1 MGQQES
7 AHAAEGR
14 PRQQAG
20 GFLSGVWAAALIA
33 AAAPPAACAP
43 QTAAIPA
50 AETSDK
56 PASHIDP
63 AGGRAAGAP
72 QQQQQQGGS
81 KGDKLAATPGMFVQ
95 HSTAAFSDR
104 YKGQRVLGKGSFGE
118 VILCKDKVTGQEYA
132 VKVISKRQV
141 KQKTDKELLLK
152 EVELLKKLDHPNIMK
167 LYEFF
172 EDKGYFYLVTE
183 VYTGGELFD
192 EIISRKRFSEVDA
205 ARIIRQV
212 LSGITYMHKNKV
224 VHRDLKPENLLLES
238 KRKDANI
245 RIIDFGLSTHFEST
259 KKMKDKIG
267 TAYYIAPEVL
277 HGTYDEKCDV
287 WSTGVIL
294 YILLSGCPPFNGA
307 NEFEILKKVEKGKYT
322 FDLPQWKKVSEP
334 AKDLIRKM
342 LTYVPTMRISA
353 RDALEHE
360 WLKTADGATES
371 IDVPSLE
378 STILNIR
385 QFQGTQKLA
394 QAALLYMGSK
404 LTSNEETKE
413 LNKIFQ
419 KMDKN
424 GDGQLDKQEL
434 MEGYVELMKLKGEDV
449 SALDQSAI
457 EYEVDQVLDA
467 VDFDKNG
474 FIEYSEFVTVAM
486 DRKTLLSRQR
496 LERAFRMFDSDG
508 SGKISSSELATIFGV
523 SELDSESWR
532 GVLSEV
538 DKNND
543 GEVDFE
549 EFQQMLLKLC
559 AS

>member
-1 MGQQES
+1 E
-7 AHAAEGR
+7 
-14 PRQQAG
+14 
-20 GFLSGVWAAALIA
+20 
-33 AAAPPAACAP
+33 
-43 QTAAIPA
+43 
-50 AETSDK
+50 
-56 PASHIDP
+56 
-63 AGGRAAGAP
+63 
-72 QQQQQQGGS
+72 
-81 KGDKLAATPGMFVQ
+81 FVE
-95 HSTAAFSDR
+95 
-104 YKGQRVLGKGSFGE
+104 VLGE
-118 VILCKDKVTGQEYA
+118 VILCKDKITAQEYA

-192 EIISRKRFSEVDA
+192 EIINRKRFSEADA
-205 ARIIRQV
+205 ARIVRQV
-212 LSGITYMHKNKV
+212 LSGINYMHRNKI
-224 VHRDLKPENLLLES
+224 VHRDLKPENLLLEN
-238 KRKDANI
+238 KKKDANI
-245 RIIDFGLSTHFEST
+245 RIIDFGLSTHFEPQ

-307 NEFEILKKVEKGKYT
+307 NEFEILKKVEKGKFT
-322 FDLPQWKKVSEP
+322 FDLPQWRKVSEP

-342 LTYVPTMRISA
+342 LAYVPSMRISA
-353 RDALEHE
+353 KDALDHP
-360 WLKTADGATES
+360 WIKSTDVTAKDS
-371 IDVPSLE
+371 INLPSLE

-394 QAALLYMGSK
+394 AAALLYMGSK
-404 LTSNEETKE
+404 LTTNEETDE

-449 SALDQSAI
+449 SVLDKSAI
-457 EYEVDQVLDA
+457 ETEVEQVLEA

-486 DRKTLLSRQR
+486 DRRTLLSRQR
-496 LERAFRMFDSDG
+496 LERAFEMFDSDG

-523 SELDSESWR
+523 SELDSEAWR
-532 GVLSEV
+532 RVLAEV
-538 DKNND
+538 DRNND

-559 AS
+559 GNTAAE

>member
-1 MGQQES
+1 GMGQQES
-7 AHAAEGR
+7 TLGGAAGEPRSRGHAAGTS
-14 PRQQAG
+14 G
-20 GFLSGVWAAALIA
+20 G
-33 AAAPPAACAP
+33 P
-43 QTAAIPA
+43 
-50 AETSDK
+50 
-56 PASHIDP
+56 
-63 AGGRAAGAP
+63 
-72 QQQQQQGGS
+72 
-81 KGDKLAATPGMFVQ
+81 GDHLHATPGMFVQ
-95 HSTAAFSDR
+95 HSTAIFSDR

-118 VILCKDKVTGQEYA
+118 VILCKDKITGQECA

-141 KQKTDKELLLK
+141 KQKTDKESLLREVQLLK
-152 EVELLKKLDHPNIMK
+152 QLDHPNIMK

-172 EDKGYFYLVTE
+172 EDKGYFYLVGE

-212 LSGITYMHKNKV
+212 LSGITYMHKNKI

-238 KRKDANI
+238 KSKDANI
-245 RIIDFGLSTHFEST
+245 RIIDFGLSTHFEAS

-307 NEFEILKKVEKGKYT
+307 NEYDILKKVEKGKYT
-322 FDLPQWKKVSEP
+322 FELPQWKKVSES

-342 LTYVPTMRISA
+342 LTYVPSMRISA
-353 RDALEHE
+353 RDALDHE
-360 WLKTADGATES
+360 WIQTYTKEQIS
-371 IDVPSLE
+371 VDVPSLDNA
-378 STILNIR
+378 ILNIR

-404 LTSNEETKE
+404 LTSQDETKE
-413 LNKIFQ
+413 LTAIFH

-424 GDGQLDKQEL
+424 GDGQLDRAELIEGYKEL
-434 MEGYVELMKLKGEDV
+434 MRMKGQDASMLDASAVEH
-449 SALDQSAI
+449 
-457 EYEVDQVLDA
+457 EVDQVLDA

-474 FIEYSEFVTVAM
+474 YIEYSEFVTVAM
-486 DRKTLLSRQR
+486 DRKTLLSRER
-496 LERAFRMFDSDG
+496 LERAFRMFDSDN
-508 SGKISSSELATIFGV
+508 SGKISSTELATIFGV
-523 SELDSESWR
+523 SDVDSETWKS
-532 GVLSEV
+532 VLSEV

-543 GEVDFE
+543 GEVDFD

-559 AS
+559 GN

>member
-7 AHAAEGR
+7 TLPAEPR
-14 PRQQAG
+14 PKQ
-20 GFLSGVWAAALIA
+20 
-33 AAAPPAACAP
+33 
-43 QTAAIPA
+43 
-50 AETSDK
+50 
-56 PASHIDP
+56 P
-63 AGGRAAGAP
+63 AG
-72 QQQQQQGGS
+72 S
-81 KGDKLAATPGMFVQ
+81 KVDKLAATPGVFVQ

-118 VILCKDKVTGQEYA
+118 VILCKDKVTGEEYA

-212 LSGITYMHKNKV
+212 LSGITYMHRNRI

-245 RIIDFGLSTHFEST
+245 RIIDFGLSTHFEAT

-322 FDLPQWKKVSEP
+322 FDLPQWKKVSES

-353 RDALEHE
+353 RDALEHA
-360 WLKTADGATES
+360 WLKEAESAADA

-394 QAALLYMGSK
+394 AAALLYMGSK

-413 LNKIFQ
+413 LNKIFK

-449 SALDQSAI
+449 SALDKSAI
-457 EYEVDQVLDA
+457 ECEVDQVLDA

-486 DRKTLLSRQR
+486 DRKTLLSRKR
-496 LERAFRMFDSDG
+496 LERAFGMFDADG

-523 SELDSESWR
+523 SEFDSETWR
-532 GVLSEV
+532 RVLAEV

-543 GEVDFE
+543 GEVDFD

-559 AS
+559 GDPKAAASAERTM

>member
-1 MGQQES
+1 GPGS
-7 AHAAEGR
+7 
-14 PRQQAG
+14 
-20 GFLSGVWAAALIA
+20 
-33 AAAPPAACAP
+33 PAA
-43 QTAAIPA
+43 
-50 AETSDK
+50 
-56 PASHIDP
+56 
-63 AGGRAAGAP
+63 
-72 QQQQQQGGS
+72 S
-81 KGDKLAATPGMFVQ
+81 KSDKLAATPGMFVQ

-212 LSGITYMHKNKV
+212 LSGITYMHKNKI
-224 VHRDLKPENLLLES
+224 VHRDLKPENLLLEN

-307 NEFEILKKVEKGKYT
+307 NEFDILKKVEKGKFT

-342 LTYVPTMRISA
+342 LAYVPTMRISA

-360 WLKTADGATES
+360 WLKTTDAATDS

-394 QAALLYMGSK
+394 AAALLYMGSK
-404 LTSNEETKE
+404 LTTNEETVE

-419 KMDKN
+419 RMDKN

-457 EYEVDQVLDA
+457 EFEVEQVLDA

-496 LERAFRMFDSDG
+496 LERAFGMFDADG

-523 SELDSESWR
+523 SEVDSETWR
-532 GVLSEV
+532 RVLAEV
-538 DKNND
+538 DRNND

-549 EFQQMLLKLC
+549 EFRQMLLKLC
-559 AS
+559 GDTAA

>member
-1 MGQQES
+1 MGQQGS
-7 AHAAEGR
+7 TPSGDGR
-14 PRQQAG
+14 PRP
-20 GFLSGVWAAALIA
+20 S
-33 AAAPPAACAP
+33 PSK
-43 QTAAIPA
+43 
-50 AETSDK
+50 SDN
-56 PASHIDP
+56 
-63 AGGRAAGAP
+63 
-72 QQQQQQGGS
+72 
-81 KGDKLAATPGMFVQ
+81 LAATPGMFVQ

-118 VILCKDKVTGQEYA
+118 VILCKDKITGQEYA

-192 EIISRKRFSEVDA
+192 EIINRKRFSEADA
-205 ARIIRQV
+205 ARIVRQV
-212 LSGITYMHKNKV
+212 LSGINYMHRNKI
-224 VHRDLKPENLLLES
+224 VHRDLKPENLLLEN
-238 KRKDANI
+238 KKKDANI
-245 RIIDFGLSTHFEST
+245 RIIDFGLSTHFEPQ

-307 NEFEILKKVEKGKYT
+307 NEFEILKKVEKGKFT
-322 FDLPQWKKVSEP
+322 FDLPQWRKVSEP

-342 LTYVPTMRISA
+342 LAYVPSMRISA
-353 RDALEHE
+353 KDALDHP
-360 WLKTADGATES
+360 WIKSTDVTAKDS
-371 IDVPSLE
+371 INLPSLE

-394 QAALLYMGSK
+394 AAALLYMGSK
-404 LTSNEETKE
+404 LTTNEETDE

-449 SALDQSAI
+449 SVLDKSAI
-457 EYEVDQVLDA
+457 ETEVEQVLEA

-486 DRKTLLSRQR
+486 DRRTLLSRQR
-496 LERAFRMFDSDG
+496 LERAFEMFDSDG

-523 SELDSESWR
+523 SELDSEAWR
-532 GVLSEV
+532 RVLAEV
-538 DKNND
+538 DRNND

-559 AS
+559 GNTAAE

>member
-7 AHAAEGR
+7 SLPGENR
-14 PRQQAG
+14 SRQPQQA
-20 GFLSGVWAAALIA
+20 A
-33 AAAPPAACAP
+33 
-43 QTAAIPA
+43 TK
-50 AETSDK
+50 D
-56 PASHIDP
+56 
-63 AGGRAAGAP
+63 
-72 QQQQQQGGS
+72 
-81 KGDKLAATPGMFVQ
+81 DKLAATPGMFVQ

-224 VHRDLKPENLLLES
+224 VHRDLKPENLLLEN

-307 NEFEILKKVEKGKYT
+307 NEFDILKKVEKGKFT

-342 LTYVPTMRISA
+342 LAYVPTMRISA

-360 WLKTADGATES
+360 WLKKTDADTDS

-394 QAALLYMGSK
+394 AAAMLYMGSK
-404 LTSNEETKE
+404 LTTNEETVE

-457 EYEVDQVLDA
+457 EYEVDQVLEA

-496 LERAFRMFDSDG
+496 LERAFGMFDADG

-523 SELDSESWR
+523 SEFDSETWR
-532 GVLSEV
+532 RVLAEV

-559 AS
+559 GDAASNTKP

>member
-14 PRQQAG
+14 PRQQAAASAAIVACPSSCG
-20 GFLSGVWAAALIA
+20 LLAAASA
-33 AAAPPAACAP
+33 VACVKEVVRTP
-43 QTAAIPA
+43 
-50 AETSDK
+50 S
-56 PASHIDP
+56 ASSSSS
-63 AGGRAAGAP
+63 RNSSRNSSSREW
-72 QQQQQQGGS
+72 S

-118 VILCKDKVTGQEYA
+118 VILCKDKVTGQA
-132 VKVISKRQV
+132 TAIHQ
-141 KQKTDKELLLK
+141 
-152 EVELLKKLDHPNIMK
+152 P
-167 LYEFF
+167 
-172 EDKGYFYLVTE
+172 
-183 VYTGGELFD
+183 
-192 EIISRKRFSEVDA
+192 FSLSLQQQQQQQQQQQDRLGCLSAAFHIEVDA

-224 VHRDLKPENLLLES
+224 VHRDLKPENLLLEN

-342 LTYVPTMRISA
+342 LTYVPTMRITA
-353 RDALEHE
+353 RDALEHD
-360 WLKTADGATES
+360 WLKTADAAAES

-559 AS
+559 SDS